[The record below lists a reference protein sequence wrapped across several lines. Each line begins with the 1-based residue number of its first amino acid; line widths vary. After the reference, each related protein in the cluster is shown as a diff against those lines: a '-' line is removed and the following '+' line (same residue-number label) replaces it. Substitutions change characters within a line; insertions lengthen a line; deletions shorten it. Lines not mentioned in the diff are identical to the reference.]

1 MHAHVL
7 VGRVDPFE
15 SRKGRLMA
23 IGVCDAASLRGPK
36 YSAQVMVE
44 MHAEV
49 DSGLRKTAGKM

>member
-1 MHAHVL
+1 M
-7 VGRVDPFE
+7 GRVDPFE

-23 IGVCDAASLRGPK
+23 IGVCDAASLRGPN
-36 YSAQVMVE
+36 YPSQVVVE